1 MTRGTGSRRSRRRSL
16 IVGLVAV
23 SALVAAS
30 CGGDD
35 DDSDA
40 TDTAGS
46 AATGETSAGTSGAT
60 EDTTAAT
67 EGTTGATEGTT
78 ETPAG
83 TGEVDTTPL
92 VIARNMDLTSLDP
105 HRAVCDTCQFV
116 FTSLYQT
123 LVGLD
128 TDNTT
133 LIPGLAESWDIN
145 DDSTEYTFHLA
156 PDATFSDGSP
166 VEAKDV
172 AFSLMRLK
180 NLKVSLTYLVD
191 DIASIDMPDD
201 KTVVVTLANPNAEFL
216 NNMNAAYTGIVNSDV
231 AIENGASDAED
242 ADTADT
248 AEPWFIQNSAG
259 SGPYVLDTFSQ
270 GDQITM
276 TANPSYWKDPAP
288 ISTVTVQQAETAAAQ
303 AQMLQTG
310 DADIA
315 MQIDPITSKTL
326 DGVDTV
332 VVKTIP
338 SFNFLYLSLWPGIT
352 VGTSAPLDDAVR
364 EAIRM
369 GIDYQEIIDTL
380 LDGKAQTQPS
390 PIPNGFPGAE
400 GLTMPETDVEGAKQA
415 LADAGVTDLT
425 LTLGYPT
432 INAYGVDFNQLAQV
446 LQQQLTKIGVTLELD
461 PQTFSVMID
470 QFRNF
475 ELSSNLLYWAPDY
488 YGSAQYVSYFGL
500 VDGSRASKNAGGS
513 DETPLIDPVTQE
525 AYDAARASSSVD
537 EREEQ
542 YHITGQQMLDQNI
555 VIPLMS
561 PDLVL
566 AYQSNIEGVTYSA
579 CCNIVLDQIHR
590 TD

>member
-1 MTRGTGSRRSRRRSL
+1 
-16 IVGLVAV
+16 
-23 SALVAAS
+23 
-30 CGGDD
+30 
-35 DDSDA
+35 
-40 TDTAGS
+40 
-46 AATGETSAGTSGAT
+46 
-60 EDTTAAT
+60 
-67 EGTTGATEGTT
+67 
-78 ETPAG
+78 
-83 TGEVDTTPL
+83 
-92 VIARNMDLTSLDP
+92 MDLTSLDP

-128 TDNTT
+128 TDNKT

-145 DDSTEYTFHLA
+145 ADSTEYTFHLA
-156 PDATFSDGSP
+156 PDAMFSDGTP

-191 DIASIDMPDD
+191 DITKIDTPDD
-201 KTVVVTLANPNAEFL
+201 KTVVVTLANANAEFL

-231 AIENGASDAED
+231 AIENGANDAED
-242 ADTADT
+242 ADTTDT
-248 AEPWFIQNSAG
+248 AEPWFIKNSAG

-270 GDQITM
+270 GDQITL
-276 TANPSYWKDPAP
+276 TANPNYWKDPAP

-326 DGVDTV
+326 DGVDSVTV
-332 VVKTIP
+332 KSIP

-352 VGTSAPLDDAVR
+352 AGTSAPLDDGVR
-364 EAIRM
+364 AAIRM

-390 PIPNGFPGAE
+390 PIPNGFPGSA
-400 GLTMPETDVEGAKQA
+400 GLEMPKTDVEGAKQA
-415 LADAGVTDLT
+415 LAAAGVTDLK

-446 LQQQLTKIGVTLELD
+446 LQQQLTKIGVTLELN

-488 YGSAQYVSYFGL
+488 YGTAQYVGYFGL

-513 DETPLIDPVTQE
+513 EETPLIDPVTQK
-525 AYDAARASSSVD
+525 AYDAARASSSAD
-537 EREEQ
+537 EREQQ
-542 YHITGQQMLDQNI
+542 YHTTGEQMLGQNI